1 MATKTEDA
9 KKELLETLLNEA
21 RSEAD
26 ALRKKLA
33 HCERIVLSTR
43 LVMGHELKKPTT
55 AISGYLDLVCED
67 LERSNDLKTLAY
79 AEKARA
85 ECQLLNELNAFYL
98 DILKL
103 NSEESVVGSVPVDAG
118 AVIRQAVSR
127 LPEKLGAGK
136 RVRVHVADGV
146 PPVHLNR
153 SALSLVV
160 MNLVENAL
168 LYSQVST
175 PVRVEVDSAR
185 DRRGLGERDLLR
197 IRVVDDGVGI
207 PAEYL
212 KMVFN
217 PFVRLREDVA
227 EGSGLGLTLVRSLV
241 EMSGG
246 DVTIR
251 SEAGKG
257 TTVHVTIPMGGEVEG
272 NQP

>member
-9 KKELLETLLNEA
+9 KKALLETLLNEA
-21 RSEAD
+21 RGEAD
-26 ALRKKLA
+26 ELRKRLA
-33 HCERIVLSTR
+33 YCERIIMSTR

-67 LERSNDLKTLAY
+67 LERSNDLRTLAY

-85 ECQLLNELNAFYL
+85 ECELLNQLNKFYL
-98 DILKL
+98 ELLKL
-103 NSEESVVGSVPVDAG
+103 HTEERIVGSVPVDPG
-118 AVIRQAVSR
+118 VVIRQAIAR
-127 LPEKLGAGK
+127 LPEKLRARE

-146 PPVHLNR
+146 PPVHVSR
-153 SALSLVV
+153 DALSLVA

-175 PVRVEVDSAR
+175 PVRVEVDCAR
-185 DRRGLGERDLLR
+185 DRRGVAERELLK

-212 KMVFN
+212 KMVFS

-241 EMSGG
+241 EMNGG
-246 DVTIR
+246 EVSIR
-251 SEAGKG
+251 SEPGKG
-257 TTVHVTIPMGGEVEG
+257 TTVHVTIPVDGEAEG
-272 NQP
+272 SRS